1 MCIPSE
7 AIEYMKLV
15 GNPADE
21 DTATG
26 VKKQSETK

>member
-15 GNPADE
+15 GSPADE
-21 DTATG
+21 DAATG
-26 VKKQSETK
+26 VKK